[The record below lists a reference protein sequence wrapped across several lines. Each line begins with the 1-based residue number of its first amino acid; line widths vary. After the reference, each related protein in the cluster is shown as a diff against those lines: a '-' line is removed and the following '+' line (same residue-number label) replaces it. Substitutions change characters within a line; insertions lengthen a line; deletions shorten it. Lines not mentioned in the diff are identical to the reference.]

1 MATFPGNDAGSST
14 TVYNSYPLTGTSNGD
29 ITIPLGVTPEEEIVP
44 TAEVTETEMSRWTPV
59 EIRLV
64 NATPAEVFINY
75 TAGNNRFVVYDPT
88 LAADER
94 WHRAF
99 RERSTIVADGGEYV
113 ASILPNGGWWNEQF
127 NLTCVKGEE
136 MEAP

>member
-1 MATFPGNDAGSST
+1 MATFDGNDPGFSMLTSS
-14 TVYNSYPLTGTSNGD
+14 NSYPSTGTANGD
-29 ITIPLGVTPEEEIVP
+29 VTVPLGVVPESNVA
-44 TAEVTETEMSRWTPV
+44 TAEVTETDMARWTPV
-59 EIRLV
+59 QIRLV
-64 NATPAEVFINY
+64 GASPTQVFILY

-99 RERSTIVADGGEYV
+99 RERSTIAADGGDYV

-127 NLTCVKGEE
+127 NLTCVKGTE